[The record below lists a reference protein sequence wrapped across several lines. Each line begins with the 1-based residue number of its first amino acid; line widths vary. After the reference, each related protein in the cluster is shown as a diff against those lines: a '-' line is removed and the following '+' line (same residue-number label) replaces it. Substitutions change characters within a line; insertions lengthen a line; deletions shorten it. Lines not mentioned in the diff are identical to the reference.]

1 MYAVRTDADFPA
13 LERRIE
19 RAIRLEQPITFTYRE
34 TVKDPDN
41 PKRRIQ
47 DEFEITVRTVEPYAV
62 EQSAKGN
69 WFIRSL
75 DRQSGEFRSWRFDR
89 ILTYTPH
96 RGIRVVTLTEV

>member
-1 MYAVRTDADFPA
+1 MYAVRGDEDFPT
-13 LERRIE
+13 LEHRIN
-19 RAIRLEQPITFTYRE
+19 RAIRLEQPVTFTYRE
-34 TVKDPDN
+34 LKKDPDN
-41 PKRRIQ
+41 PKRRI
-47 DEFEITVRTVEPYAV
+47 EGEYEITVRTIEPYSI

-96 RGIRVVTLTEV
+96 RGIRVLTHV